1 MKQSVFSGPSIF
13 PFVIVF
19 DLPLL
24 AGLLPKPGI
33 RVGAD
38 IPEWLRGIHI
48 AVQMEIVF
56 GQGQLIRK
64 HDGFKLV
71 CVKRTF
77 RARPA

>member
-24 AGLLPKPGI
+24 TGLLPKPGI

-38 IPEWLRGIHI
+38 IPEWLRGIPI
-48 AVQMEIVF
+48 QLDEGAVNAW
-56 GQGQLIRK
+56 LK
-64 HDGFKLV
+64 S
-71 CVKRTF
+71 T
-77 RARPA
+77 